1 MKERTK
7 NSGRPVL
14 DDHIREEDK
23 TRESD
28 ESGLSKVK
36 MYGYKEES
44 GRRETRIQ
52 TERNERMNNW

>member
-1 MKERTK
+1 MKQRTK
-7 NSGRPVL
+7 N
-14 DDHIREEDK
+14 IREEDK

-28 ESGLSKVK
+28 ESALSKVK

-52 TERNERMNNW
+52 MVRNEWMNNW